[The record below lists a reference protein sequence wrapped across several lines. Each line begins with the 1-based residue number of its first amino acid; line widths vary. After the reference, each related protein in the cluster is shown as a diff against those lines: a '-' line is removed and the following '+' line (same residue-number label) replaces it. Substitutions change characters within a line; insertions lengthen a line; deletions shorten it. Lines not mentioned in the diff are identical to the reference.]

1 MYNIYEAPFV
11 KEMCD
16 ITANMYR
23 MGWDE
28 RNGGNIS
35 QLLEPGD
42 VAEYLNL
49 DTCLRRIPLQFDAS
63 SLAGR
68 IFIVTGTGKYFK
80 NAKKNPAENL
90 GILSGKSLSAME
102 SLSGAS

>member
-28 RNGGNIS
+28 RNGGSIS
-35 QLLEPGD
+35 YRLKEEE
-42 VAEYLNL
+42 VKAYLDAARVQRTL
-49 DTCLRRIPLQFDAS
+49 PSDFDAS
-63 SLAGR
+63 YIRGEY
-68 IFIVTGTGKYFK
+68 FIVTGTGRYFK
-80 NAKKNPAENL
+80 KIE
-90 GILSGKSLSAME
+90 
-102 SLSGAS
+102 